1 MPKVT
6 QLSNIR
12 VKIQTQDSKV
22 NATLSVVFSI
32 KKKKKTATPSL
43 LQCKTPRVHNQ
54 YQFHLISGRKLVES
68 KMGGRIV
75 QGVAGRKK

>member
-22 NATLSVVFSI
+22 NATLFVVFSI
-32 KKKKKTATPSL
+32 KKKKTATPSL

>member
-32 KKKKKTATPSL
+32 KKKKTATPSL
-43 LQCKTPRVHNQ
+43 LHCMNPRVHNQ